1 MNRDIGVTVE
11 TSNALFT
18 QVLTIGQWSYCCW
31 RWWWWWWWHLWII
44 NNQSIVLMGSLLR
57 CSFHTNYDPDRVSDR
72 ANLHW
77 RSATT
82 LWQWGLHIDII
93 PVNFEIIISDA
104 SNTQISDASMYTQIY
119 TQISHITLISHLIPR
134 FLTHLTLRLTWFR
147 STLPDQERPWVSS
160 TGPLITRISC
170 VITTKLIFD
179 FTGLLQGRRKDWFQ
193 KCWKGAFSSY

>member
-1 MNRDIGVTVE
+1 MLFSHRFWQLVNEVIVVDDGDGDDIYELST
-11 TSNALFT
+11 TNQLF
-18 QVLTIGQWSYCCW
+18 
-31 RWWWWWWWHLWII
+31 WWGHYWDF
-44 NNQSIVLMGSLLR
+44 R
-57 CSFHTNYDPDRVSDR
+57 CSFHTSYDPDRVSDR

-82 LWQWGLHIDII
+82 LWQWGLHIDTI

-160 TGPLITRISC
+160 TGPLITLITLISC

-179 FTGLLQGRRKDWFQ
+179 FTGLLQGRRKDWFR
-193 KCWKGAFSSY
+193 KCWKGVFSSY